1 VCRATPLARLEH
13 CYLPPGFQIRIRINF
28 VAGTGYGSWRAKM
41 TNKIEKSKE
50 ISFHVFLVIKTLDLQ
65 LAKVRDPDAH

>member
-1 VCRATPLARLEH
+1 
-13 CYLPPGFQIRIRINF
+13 
-28 VAGTGYGSWRAKM
+28 M